1 MPSSAEVTVSRS
13 PLVSAVSNRRAAS
26 PRRALRSVVGLSLG
40 AVLAGGC
47 FKPMDDLPALD
58 FTEMPYAHPL
68 IESDQAVLRAYELED
83 LSCPDGEPARIYAA
97 YDTSFTGAVPAV
109 LMLHSGAF
117 DYIIE
122 PDELDPL
129 GGVHYR
135 AESRLER
142 SWALSKVWETVGMN
156 PRAVDPVE
164 QSQGALPA
172 TLVSRGAVVVLP
184 ANCWGDLW
192 HGDQETAAGE
202 DFERSG
208 LSLARLTYAALRDGG
223 VAGSIGLEIPVQID
237 TSSVHLVGLGSG
249 ARGIAELALDPAN
262 DVVSTASLVVDSPPD
277 LLSAYQVDAITF
289 EDELAGFATIYGE
302 DALEQIDDLSLARAM
317 VDGLTPPATGVIWSD
332 LDVGL
337 PVDAARTTAA
347 QTSAPGFSLN
357 TGVEGTIFTNAD
369 EELAGRVVDWMVD
382 GTPLR

>member
-1 MPSSAEVTVSRS
+1 MSRS
-13 PLVSAVSNRRAAS
+13 PLVSAVSKHRAAA
-26 PRRALRSVVGLSLG
+26 PRRARTVVGLSLG

-47 FKPMDDLPALD
+47 FKPVDDLPALD
-58 FTEMPYAHPL
+58 FSEMPYVHPL
-68 IESDQAVLRAYELED
+68 IESDQAVLRSYELAD

-97 YDTSFTGAVPAV
+97 YDPSFTGAVPAV
-109 LMLHSGAF
+109 MMLHSGAF

-164 QSQGALPA
+164 QSEGALPA
-172 TLVSRGAVVVLP
+172 TLVNRGAVVVLP

-192 HGDQETAAGE
+192 HGDQETALGE
-202 DFERSG
+202 DFERAG
-208 LSLARLTYAALRDGG
+208 LTLARLTHDALRDGA
-223 VAGSIGLEIPVQID
+223 VAGTIGLEIPVQID
-237 TSSVHLVGLGSG
+237 SDSIHLVGLGSG
-249 ARGIAELALDPAN
+249 ARGIAELALDPAGG
-262 DVVSTASLVVDSPPD
+262 VATAASVVVDSPPD
-277 LLSAYQVDAITF
+277 LLSAYQLDAITF

-302 DALEQIDDLSLARAM
+302 EALETIDELSLARAM
-317 VDGLTPPATGVIWSD
+317 VDGLTPPATAVIWSD
-332 LDVGL
+332 LDVGI

-347 QTSAPGFSLN
+347 QTAAPGFSLN
-357 TGVEGTIFTNAD
+357 TGAEGTIFTNSD
-369 EELAGRVVDWMVD
+369 EELAAQVVDWMVD
-382 GTPLR
+382 GTPVQ